1 MRRLVNKIIISP
13 LLYFINDS
21 RATGVILIAC
31 TFISI
36 FLANSYLGVSYRHF
50 WNSEM
55 HPAIALHLPGS
66 YLEWINNFLMGIFFL
81 MAGTE
86 IKRELME
93 GELSTFKKAILPFG
107 AALGGMMVPALI
119 FIAFN
124 VHSSYISGWGIPTAT
139 DIAFSLGIASL
150 LGKRVPLS
158 LKILLMALAII
169 DDLGAI
175 IVIALFYGGK
185 LHWMFLGIAGIIF
198 IALLVCNYLKLKFGV
213 LQIVLALCLWYA
225 ILQSGIEA
233 SIAGVLFAFTIPTSK
248 LVAVEKYIHNFVNF
262 FILPLFALANT
273 ALSIP
278 AHFAEAL
285 GSTVGV
291 GIIVG
296 LVIGKPLGIF
306 LISRLLVSLNIA
318 KLPHNIH
325 WKQILGMGTLA
336 GIGFTM
342 SIFTTMLAFDDDAV
356 RDIAKIAI
364 LTSVA
369 LSVIASVLYFA
380 AIEKSIVKKKN
391 PILKNQLDL
400 QLENSIRLV

>member
-1 MRRLVNKIIISP
+1 MKGIVHKIITP
-13 LLYFINDS
+13 LRYFINDS
-21 RATGVILIAC
+21 RTTGVILIAC

-36 FLANSYLGVSYRHF
+36 FLANSYMGISYRSF
-50 WNSEM
+50 WTKEM
-55 HPAIALHLPGS
+55 HSSLALHLPGN

-175 IVIALFYGGK
+175 IVIALFYGGQ
-185 LHWMFLGIAGIIF
+185 LHWLFLGIAGLVF
-198 IALLVCNYLKLKFGV
+198 IALLACNFLKLKFGA
-213 LQIVLALCLWYA
+213 LQIALSICLWYA

-233 SIAGVLFAFTIPTSK
+233 SIAGVIFAFTIPTSK

-273 ALSIP
+273 ALFIP
-278 AHFAEAL
+278 AHFVEAL
-285 GSTVGV
+285 GSTVGL

-296 LVIGKPLGIF
+296 LVVGKPLGIF

-318 KLPHNIH
+318 KLPHHIH

-342 SIFTTMLAFDDDAV
+342 SIFTTMLAFGDDGV

-369 LSVIASVLYFA
+369 LSVVASVIYFW
-380 AIEKSIVKKKN
+380 AIDPAVVRKKKSVIES
-391 PILKNQLDL
+391 PPLDL
-400 QLENSIRLV
+400 QLELN

>member
-1 MRRLVNKIIISP
+1 MSP
-13 LLYFINDS
+13 LRYFINDS
-21 RATGVILIAC
+21 RTTGVILIAC
-31 TFISI
+31 TLLSI
-36 FLANSYLGVSYRHF
+36 YLANSRFGINYRNF
-50 WNSEM
+50 WSSEM
-55 HPAIALHLPGS
+55 HSAIALHLPGN
-66 YLEWINNFLMGIFFL
+66 YLEWINNYLMGIFFL

-185 LHWMFLGIAGIIF
+185 LHWMFLAIAGIF
-198 IALLVCNYLKLKFGV
+198 FLALLACNYLKLKFGV
-213 LQIVLALCLWYA
+213 LQIILALCLWYS

-233 SIAGVLFAFTIPTSK
+233 SIAGVIFAFTIPTSK

-262 FILPLFALANT
+262 LILPLFALANT
-273 ALSIP
+273 ALFIP
-278 AHFAEAL
+278 DHFIASL
-285 GSTVGV
+285 GSTVGI
-291 GIIVG
+291 GIIAG
-296 LVIGKPLGIF
+296 LVVGKPLGIF
-306 LISRLLVSLNIA
+306 LVSRILVSLNIA
-318 KLPHNIH
+318 KLPLNIQ

-342 SIFTTMLAFDDDAV
+342 SIFTTMLAFGDDAV

-364 LTSVA
+364 LASVA
-369 LSVIASVLYFA
+369 LSVIASVLYFW
-380 AIEKSIVKKKN
+380 AIDKSVVHLHK
-391 PILKNQLDL
+391 PIIKTPMDL
-400 QLENSIRLV
+400 QLEFT

>member
-1 MRRLVNKIIISP
+1 MRRFVHKIITP
-13 LLYFINDS
+13 LRYFINDS
-21 RATGVILIAC
+21 RTTGVILIAC

-36 FLANSYLGVSYRHF
+36 YLANTYFGASYRNF

-55 HPAIALHLPGS
+55 QVTKALHLPGS

-119 FIAFN
+119 FISFN
-124 VHSSYISGWGIPTAT
+124 VHTSYISGWGIPTAT

-175 IVIALFYGGK
+175 IVIALFYGSK
-185 LHWMFLGIAGIIF
+185 VHWLFLAIAAIIF
-198 IALLVCNYLKLKFGV
+198 LAMIACNYLKIKFGA

-233 SIAGVLFAFTIPTSK
+233 SIAGVLFAFTIPTAK
-248 LVAVEKYIHNFVNF
+248 LVSVEKYIHNFVNF

-273 ALSIP
+273 ALFIP
-278 AHFAEAL
+278 ANVAEAL
-285 GSTVGV
+285 SSTVGA

-306 LISRLLVSLNIA
+306 LISRLLVSFNIA
-318 KLPHNIH
+318 KLPHNIK
-325 WKQILGMGTLA
+325 WTQILGMGTLA

-342 SIFTTMLAFDDDAV
+342 SIFTTMLAFGDDAV

-369 LSVIASVLYFA
+369 LSVVASVVYFW
-380 AIEKSIVKKKN
+380 AIDKSVVKEPHPIAKKV
-391 PILKNQLDL
+391 LDFK
-400 QLENSIRLV
+400 LELN

>member
-1 MRRLVNKIIISP
+1 
-13 LLYFINDS
+13 
-21 RATGVILIAC
+21 
-31 TFISI
+31 
-36 FLANSYLGVSYRHF
+36 
-50 WNSEM
+50 M
-55 HPAIALHLPGS
+55 HAAASLHLPGTF
-66 YLEWINNFLMGIFFL
+66 LEWINNFLMGIFFL

-175 IVIALFYGGK
+175 LVIALFYGGK
-185 LHWMFLGIAGIIF
+185 IHWVFLGIALVIF
-198 IALLVCNYLKLKFGV
+198 LALLACNFLKIKFGF
-213 LQIVLALCLWYA
+213 LQISLALCLWYT

-233 SIAGVLFAFTIPTSK
+233 SIAGVIFAFTIPTKK
-248 LVAVEKYIHNFVNF
+248 LVSVEKYIHNFVNF

-273 ALSIP
+273 ALFIP
-278 AHFAEAL
+278 ANFAEAL

-318 KLPHNIH
+318 KLPHHIK

-342 SIFTTMLAFDDDAV
+342 SIFTTMLAFGDDAV
-356 RDIAKIAI
+356 RDIAKISI

-369 LSVIASVLYFA
+369 LSVIASVIYFWV
-380 AIEKSIVKKKN
+380 IDKSIVKDHVAIPKKMVDFQLS
-391 PILKNQLDL
+391 LKLD
-400 QLENSIRLV
+400 

>member
-1 MRRLVNKIIISP
+1 MRRLINKIIIP
-13 LLYFINDS
+13 LRYFINDS
-21 RATGVILIAC
+21 RAIGVILIAC
-31 TFISI
+31 TLISI
-36 FLANSYLGVSYRHF
+36 FFANSYLGVSYRSF
-50 WNSEM
+50 WNNEM
-55 HPAIALHLPGS
+55 PTAIALHLPGS
-66 YLEWINNFLMGIFFL
+66 FLEWINNFLMGIFFL

-124 VHSSYISGWGIPTAT
+124 VHSSFISGWGIPTAT

-175 IVIALFYGGK
+175 LVIALFYGGK
-185 LHWMFLGIAGIIF
+185 LHGMYLGIAGIF
-198 IALLVCNYLKLKFGV
+198 FMALLACNYLKLKFGG
-213 LQIVLALCLWYA
+213 LQILLALCLWYA

-233 SIAGVLFAFTIPTSK
+233 SIAGVVFAFTIPTHK
-248 LVAVEKYIHNFVNF
+248 LVSVERYIHNFVNF

-273 ALSIP
+273 ALFIP
-278 AHFAEAL
+278 AHFIEAL
-285 GSTVGV
+285 GSTVGL
-291 GIIVG
+291 GIIAG

-306 LISRLLVSLNIA
+306 LVSRLLVSLNIA
-318 KLPHNIH
+318 KLPHNIK

-342 SIFTTMLAFDDDAV
+342 SIFTTMLAFGDDAV
-356 RDIAKIAI
+356 RDIAKISI
-364 LTSVA
+364 LTSVT
-369 LSVIASVLYFA
+369 LSVVASVLYFW
-380 AIEKSIVKKKN
+380 AIDGSAVKRQKPIVKKE
-391 PILKNQLDL
+391 LAL
-400 QLENSIRLV
+400 QLELN

>member
-1 MRRLVNKIIISP
+1 MIRLINKIITP
-13 LLYFINDS
+13 LRYFINDS
-21 RATGVILIAC
+21 RTTGVILIAC
-31 TFISI
+31 TLTSI
-36 FLANSYLGVSYRHF
+36 FFANSYFGLSYRNF
-50 WNSEM
+50 WTNEM
-55 HPAIALHLPGS
+55 HGAVALHLPGS

-175 IVIALFYGGK
+175 LVIALFYGGK
-185 LHWMFLGIAGIIF
+185 LHGLFLGIAGIIF
-198 IALLVCNYLKLKFGV
+198 LALLACNYFKLKFGGI
-213 LQIVLALCLWYA
+213 QIVLALCLWYA

-233 SIAGVLFAFTIPTSK
+233 SIAGVVFAFTIPTAK
-248 LVAVEKYIHNFVNF
+248 LVSVEKYIHNFVNF

-273 ALSIP
+273 ALFIP
-278 AHFAEAL
+278 AHFAAAL
-285 GSTVGV
+285 GSTVGL
-291 GIIVG
+291 GIIAG

-318 KLPHNIH
+318 KLPHNIK

-342 SIFTTMLAFDDDAV
+342 SIFTTMLAFGDDAV

-369 LSVIASVLYFA
+369 LSVIASVIYFW
-380 AIEKSIVKKKN
+380 AIDKSVVKKQHPIVKN
-391 PILKNQLDL
+391 HLDL
-400 QLENSIRLV
+400 QLELN

>member
-1 MRRLVNKIIISP
+1 MNRIVHRIMTP
-13 LLYFINDS
+13 LRYFINDS
-21 RATGVILIAC
+21 RTVGIILIVC
-31 TFISI
+31 TLLSI
-36 FLANSYLGVSYRHF
+36 FLANKGIGISYRNF
-50 WNSEM
+50 WNTEM
-55 HPAIALHLPGS
+55 HTFKAVHLPSS

-93 GELSTFKKAILPFG
+93 GELSSFKKAILPFG

-150 LGKRVPLS
+150 LGKKVPLS

-175 IVIALFYGGK
+175 IVIALFYGGQ
-185 LHWMFLGIAGIIF
+185 LHWLFLAIAGVVLV
-198 IALLVCNYLKLKFGV
+198 ALLACNYLKLTFGF
-213 LQIVLALCLWYA
+213 LQIALALCLWYA

-233 SIAGVLFAFTIPTSK
+233 SIAGVIFAFTIPTKK

-262 FILPLFALANT
+262 FVLPLFALANT
-273 ALSIP
+273 ALFIP
-278 AHFAEAL
+278 THFTEAL
-285 GSTVGV
+285 SSSVGI

-296 LVIGKPLGIF
+296 LVVGKPLGIF

-318 KLPHNIH
+318 RLPHNIQ
-325 WKQILGMGTLA
+325 WRQILGMGILA

-342 SIFTTMLAFDDDAV
+342 SIFTTMLAFGDEAA

-364 LTSVA
+364 ITSVA
-369 LSVIASVLYFA
+369 LSVVASVLYFWA
-380 AIEKSIVKKKN
+380 TSKVTDLSLVHLHKPVAR
-391 PILKNQLDL
+391 PGLDL
-400 QLENSIRLV
+400 QLELN

>member
-1 MRRLVNKIIISP
+1 MKRLVNKIITP
-13 LLYFINDS
+13 LRYFINDS
-21 RATGVILIAC
+21 RTTGVILIAC
-31 TFISI
+31 TLLSVF
-36 FLANSYLGVSYRHF
+36 FANSHFGNSYRYF

-55 HPAIALHLPGS
+55 HTAIALHLPGN

-175 IVIALFYGGK
+175 MVIALFYGGK
-185 LHWMFLGIAGIIF
+185 LHWVFLGLAGIIF
-198 IALLVCNYLKLKFGV
+198 LALLACNYLKLKFGA
-213 LQIVLALCLWYA
+213 LQIILALCLWYA

-233 SIAGVLFAFTIPTSK
+233 SIAGVIFAFTIPTSK
-248 LVAVEKYIHNFVNF
+248 LVSVEKYIHNFVNF
-262 FILPLFALANT
+262 LILPLFALANT
-273 ALSIP
+273 ALFIP
-278 AHFAEAL
+278 AQFAAAL
-285 GSTVGV
+285 GSTVGL

-296 LVIGKPLGIF
+296 LVVGKPLGIF
-306 LISRLLVSLNIA
+306 LISRLLVALNIA

-342 SIFTTMLAFDDDAV
+342 SIFTTMLAFGDDAE
-356 RDIAKIAI
+356 RDIAKIAV

-369 LSVIASVLYFA
+369 LSVIASIIYFW
-380 AIEKSIVKKKN
+380 AIDPSVIKRKKTIVNKQVN
-391 PILKNQLDL
+391 L
-400 QLENSIRLV
+400 QLELN

>member
-1 MRRLVNKIIISP
+1 MKRLVNRIITP
-13 LLYFINDS
+13 LRYFINDS
-21 RATGVILIAC
+21 RTTGVILIAC
-31 TFISI
+31 TLLSV
-36 FLANSYLGVSYRHF
+36 FLANSRFGINYRNC
-50 WNSEM
+50 WNSEI
-55 HPAIALHLPGS
+55 HSAIALHLPGN

-124 VHSSYISGWGIPTAT
+124 VQSSYISGWGIPTAT

-185 LHWMFLGIAGIIF
+185 LHWMFLAIACIF
-198 IALLVCNYLKLKFGV
+198 FLALLACNYFKLKFGV
-213 LQIVLALCLWYA
+213 LQIILALCLWYS

-233 SIAGVLFAFTIPTSK
+233 SIAGVVFAFTIPTAK

-262 FILPLFALANT
+262 LVLPLFALANT
-273 ALSIP
+273 ALFIP
-278 AHFAEAL
+278 ANFTAAL
-285 GSTVGV
+285 SSTVGI
-291 GIIVG
+291 GIITG
-296 LVIGKPLGIF
+296 LVVGKPLGIF

-318 KLPHNIH
+318 KLPHNIQ

-342 SIFTTMLAFDDDAV
+342 SIFTTMLAFGDDAV
-356 RDIAKIAI
+356 RDVAKIAI

-369 LSVIASVLYFA
+369 LSVIASVLYFW
-380 AIEKSIVKKKN
+380 AIDKSIVNLHK
-391 PILKNQLDL
+391 PITKPAMDL
-400 QLENSIRLV
+400 QLKLT